1 MKDLSLLV
9 QNLGSDLRK
18 MYPED
23 CQTMVLTNFCNIETE
38 SKMSKKK
45 TRAVVPKATTG
56 IKISKFEPVATT
68 DSSGVSSERSCLRD
82 LTCVTLK
89 SVGKCFFENDGIG
102 KDCNG

>member
-1 MKDLSLLV
+1 
-9 QNLGSDLRK
+9 
-18 MYPED
+18 
-23 CQTMVLTNFCNIETE
+23 
-38 SKMSKKK
+38 MSKKK

-56 IKISKFEPVATT
+56 IKILKFEPVATT